1 MWNSTKKLISASEL
15 HSLAIDIYDFIKY
28 VDDYVHT
35 NNLDSE
41 ISDFSEAYSDFVDSA
56 ECLKE
61 QVRSALD
68 LNDLAIYSEL
78 YIKLELKN
86 KEILNSIWFAQM
98 SKYHMNSMYQ
108 DSNGNMLKAE
118 LELENKLDHRLAEIT
133 ENI

>member
-1 MWNSTKKLISASEL
+1 M
-15 HSLAIDIYDFIKY
+15 AIDIYDFIKY

-68 LNDLAIYSEL
+68 LNDLPKYSEL

-86 KEILNSIWFAQM
+86 KEILNSIWFTQM